1 MKDLINQDYLYQK
14 LYYLLVKMSKWNKIE
29 SRLFLSL
36 NQGPGRTKS
45 KDRRSRQAL
54 RWSKKTYYC
63 KLISK
68 LKSHG
73 SKIPVPARQKYFARS
88 VTTFKPELFFGRILI
103 TYDSQF
109 LNFVNFFFYLIR
121 YMYVKKNF
129 RGGGV
134 LIW

>member
-1 MKDLINQDYLYQK
+1 
-14 LYYLLVKMSKWNKIE
+14 MSKWNKIE

-88 VTTFKPELFFGRILI
+88 VTTFKPELFVGRILI

-109 LNFVNFFFYLIR
+109 LNFVICFFLSDKVHVCKKELQGGGCAYLII
-121 YMYVKKNF
+121 YCKHKS
-129 RGGGV
+129 
-134 LIW
+134 